1 MLKNK
6 EFAVIA
12 DEPNPFKGLA
22 GHRLEFRSTSGTGKA
37 RHGFEVLWRKPGSGY
52 LLTLNAEE
60 PAYEEAKAHFGAL
73 LATFEDLK

>member
-1 MLKNK
+1 V
-6 EFAVIA
+6 VIV

-22 GHRLEFRSTSGTGKA
+22 GHRLEFRSTSVTGKA

-60 PAYEEAKAHFGAL
+60 PAYEEAKAHLGAL